1 MYQHH
6 QEGSKM
12 PSENF
17 TVDTLPAEPLSMRM
31 VLGFPAL
38 RRMWYAQA
46 VSVFGDF
53 LALFAVIGVM
63 TFKYSATPQQV
74 IGVQIAYL
82 LPIAVL
88 GILAGVFVDRWPVK
102 RTMVASDFIRA
113 GLVLLL
119 IPIHNVWGF
128 YVVLAAISVV
138 SSFFSPAQGVAIRST
153 VPLHGLRSANALMQQ
168 VMFIMRIVGPF
179 VAASMV
185 AWFGAMSCYI
195 LDSVSFLASGCLIAS
210 IVLATPER
218 SAVVTAVEGRRAVVV
233 VPDEQKTG
241 LARIWL
247 DMRQGASFI
256 FHHAA
261 LLFVIL
267 ALAAAMFVMGCFG
280 PLIAIYVRDILHA
293 SVKMFGL
300 ASPLIGVGLL
310 IGVTVL
316 NAAAKRVSNSALVFG
331 GLGGIAVGVGL
342 MAGFTWVATT
352 LLGCFLVGFSAAG
365 VIVPTQTLIQ
375 EETPPELMGRVGST
389 VMSAM
394 FSAQIG
400 GLLLSGVLAETVG
413 VRKTFALCTAM
424 LVVLIAVGKIWM
436 EPKDHP
442 AAA

>member
-1 MYQHH
+1 
-6 QEGSKM
+6 
-12 PSENF
+12 
-17 TVDTLPAEPLSMRM
+17 
-31 VLGFPAL
+31 
-38 RRMWYAQA
+38 
-46 VSVFGDF
+46 
-53 LALFAVIGVM
+53 
-63 TFKYSATPQQV
+63 
-74 IGVQIAYL
+74 
-82 LPIAVL
+82 
-88 GILAGVFVDRWPVK
+88 
-102 RTMVASDFIRA
+102 
-113 GLVLLL
+113 
-119 IPIHNVWGF
+119 
-128 YVVLAAISVV
+128 
-138 SSFFSPAQGVAIRST
+138 
-153 VPLHGLRSANALMQQ
+153 
-168 VMFIMRIVGPF
+168 
-179 VAASMV
+179 V

-218 SAVVTAVEGRRAVVV
+218 SAVVTAVEGRSAVVV

-400 GLLLSGVLAETVG
+400 GLLLSGILAETVG